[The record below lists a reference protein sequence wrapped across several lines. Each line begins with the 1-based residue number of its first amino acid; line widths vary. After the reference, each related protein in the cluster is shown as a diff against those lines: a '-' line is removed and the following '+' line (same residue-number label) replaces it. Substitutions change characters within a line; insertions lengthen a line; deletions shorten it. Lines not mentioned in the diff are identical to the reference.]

1 MKTNGELLK
10 ILFVAFSDSI
20 HTARWIA
27 QLEQERWDIHLFPS
41 SDQGL
46 AHKELAGMH
55 IYHSLYS
62 DAPVES
68 HNTIHGVRVPSADVA
83 NLSRRF
89 LNRYFPD
96 YRVNQLLKVIRKVK
110 PDIIHSMEFQ
120 AAGALTLEAKRRFP
134 GDFPPWIATNWGSD
148 IYLFGRLAGHKE
160 VVKKI
165 LRECDYYS
173 CECMRDIGLAK
184 ELGFEGKVLPVIPA
198 TGGVRFDEVISTDH
212 LERPSSRSL
221 ILIKGNQGWAGRA
234 LVAIRAL
241 ALCNDALKGYQITIY
256 GVQSEDVR
264 IAAELLEQTVHV
276 PVRVLPPGSH
286 ESILSLFQ
294 KARIYVGLSIS
305 DAISTSLLEAMS
317 AGAFPIQSETSCAD
331 EWIRHGTSGFIVP
344 PEDPSVVAEA
354 IQIALSD
361 DTLVDEA
368 STINRSTIKD
378 RLDYGVIQKEVIE
391 MYKNILSER

>member
-1 MKTNGELLK
+1 MK

-27 QLEQERWDIHLFPS
+27 QLEPERWDIHLFPS

-46 AHKELAGMH
+46 THPELSGMH

-62 DAPVES
+62 DAPVDS
-68 HNTIHGVRVPSADVA
+68 RNRIHGLRLPSTDVA
-83 NLSRRF
+83 NFSRRF
-89 LNRYFPD
+89 INRYFPD

-110 PDIIHSMEFQ
+110 PDIVHSMEFQ
-120 AAGALTLEAKRRFP
+120 AAGALTLEVKRRFP
-134 GDFPPWIATNWGSD
+134 GNFPPWIATNWGSD
-148 IYLFGRLAGHKE
+148 IYLFGRLSGHRE
-160 VVKKI
+160 TVSEI

-173 CECMRDIGLAK
+173 CECMRDVGLAR
-184 ELGFEGKVLPVIPA
+184 ELGFEGKILPVIPA
-198 TGGVRFDEVISTDH
+198 TGGVRFNEIKSTDD

-221 ILIKGNQGWAGRA
+221 IVIKGNQGWAGRA

-241 ALCNDALKGYQITIY
+241 TLCKKALKGYQIVIY

-264 IAAELLEQTVHV
+264 IAAELLEQAVHV
-276 PVRVLPPGSH
+276 PVTALPPGSH
-286 ESILSLFQ
+286 ESVLILFQ
-294 KARIYVGLSIS
+294 RARVYVGLSIS

-317 AGAFPIQSETSCAD
+317 AGAFPIQSGTSCAD

-354 IQIALSD
+354 IQVALSD
-361 DTLVDEA
+361 DRLVDEA
-368 STINRSTIKD
+368 SSINRGTIRD
-378 RLDYGVIQKEVIE
+378 RLNYRVIQKEVVE
-391 MYKNILSER
+391 MYKNIIAEQ